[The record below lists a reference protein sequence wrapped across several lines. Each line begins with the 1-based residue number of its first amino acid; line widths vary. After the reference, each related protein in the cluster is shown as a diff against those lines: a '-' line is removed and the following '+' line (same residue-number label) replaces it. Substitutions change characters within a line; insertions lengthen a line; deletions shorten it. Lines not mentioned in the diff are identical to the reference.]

1 MYYKILFNK
10 EIGSQQRYPLPSLQG
25 RGRGVGLLLLLL
37 LFPLFTYAQF
47 NPTDPAEPQVP
58 VFYYPLTV
66 ACDPDIAGYVSGA
79 GSYAPGATV
88 TVSTSAKA
96 GYTFS
101 HWTLNGETI
110 AQPASF
116 SYTTVKG
123 KMDFVAH
130 YNLAPVDPSEPTM
143 NVKSRLYLESEP
155 AGICTFNRTS
165 GDFVAADNPVRVNV
179 TGCDQWY
186 EFTGWYNGSTLV
198 SSVQDFNYITDFH
211 DVTLTAHFR
220 ELPFTP
226 TNPDDPA
233 SQGEEGIQ
241 TLMTGDANGD
251 GSVDVTDAVAVIN
264 AYLSGSNASIHA
276 GVADVNHDGVIDIT
290 DAVAIINLYLNSQ

>member
-1 MYYKILFNK
+1 MKSLRYILC
-10 EIGSQQRYPLPSLQG
+10 
-25 RGRGVGLLLLLL
+25 GLLLLVVGSMQ
-37 LFPLFTYAQF
+37 AQSEF
-47 NPTDPAEPQVP
+47 NPNDPAEPQVP

-66 ACDPDIAGYVSGA
+66 ACDPDVAGYVSGK
-79 GSYAPGATV
+79 GNYAPGTTV
-88 TVSTSAKA
+88 TVSTSPKT

-110 AQPASF
+110 DQPASF

-130 YNLAPVDPSEPTM
+130 YDLAPVDPSEPTM

-165 GDFVAADNPVRVNV
+165 GAFVSADQYVPLNITNS
-179 TGCDQWY
+179 DQWY
-186 EFTGWYNGSTLV
+186 EFTGWYKGQELV
-198 SSVQDFNYITDFH
+198 SSVANFSYLADFH

>member
-1 MYYKILFNK
+1 MVAR
-10 EIGSQQRYPLPSLQG
+10 GPAPLPDG
-25 RGRGVGLLLLLL
+25 RGLGVGLLLLLFL
-37 LFPLFTYAQF
+37 PVCTYAQF
-47 NPTDPAEPQVP
+47 NPSDPAEPQTP

-79 GSYAPGATV
+79 GNYAPGTSQ
-88 TVSTSAKA
+88 TVSTSAKT

-101 HWTLNGETI
+101 HWTLNGEPLD
-110 AQPASF
+110 ASDYPASF
-116 SYTTVKG
+116 SYTTVAG
-123 KMDFVAH
+123 PMAFVAH
-130 YNLAPVDPSEPTM
+130 YDLSPVDPSEPTM
-143 NVKSRLYLESEP
+143 NVQSRLYLNSEP
-155 AGICTFNRTS
+155 EGICTFNRTS
-165 GDFVAADNPVRVNV
+165 GSFVQADQYVTVNV
-179 TGCDQWY
+179 TNCDQWY

-198 SSVQDFNYITDFH
+198 SSVQNFNYLTDYH

-233 SQGEEGIQ
+233 SQGGDIQ
-241 TLMTGDANGD
+241 TLNTGDANGD

-264 AYLSGSNASIHA
+264 AYLSGNNASINV

>member
-1 MYYKILFNK
+1 MKRLSFILLTIVSCQLSIVNS
-10 EIGSQQRYPLPSLQG
+10 IW
-25 RGRGVGLLLLLL
+25 
-37 LFPLFTYAQF
+37 AQEPF
-47 NPTDPAEPQVP
+47 NPDDPSEPQVP
-58 VFYYPLTV
+58 VFYYPLTI
-66 ACDPDIAGYVSGA
+66 ACDPDVAGTTAGK
-79 GSYAPGATV
+79 GSYAPGTTV
-88 TVSTSAKA
+88 TVSTSAKS

-130 YNLAPVDPSEPTM
+130 YDLSPIDPSEPTM
-143 NVKSRLYLESEP
+143 NVKSRLYLASDP
-155 AGICTFNRTS
+155 VGICTFNRTS
-165 GDFVAADNPVRVNV
+165 GDFVSADQYVTVNV
-179 TGCDQWY
+179 TNSDQWY

-198 SSVQDFNYITDFH
+198 SSVQNFNYLTDYH

-226 TNPDDPA
+226 TNPDDPE
-233 SQGEEGIQ
+233 SQGGSIQ
-241 TLMTGDANGD
+241 TLLTGDANGD

-264 AYLSGSNASIHA
+264 AYLSGSNDSIHED
-276 GVADVNHDGVIDIT
+276 VADVNHDGVIDIT